1 MSFGCF
7 GRLPCKT
14 DAQCWVSN
22 FCDAE
27 LRWVLSCSITKFL
40 KLLKF
45 PMADVTLT
53 VDGKKVTAP
62 AGTLLIEACKTVG
75 IEVPSFCY
83 YPNLSLQGA
92 CRMCLVKIEKMPKL
106 QTACTTVVSEGMIV
120 TSESDE
126 IKQARKGMLELLLGN
141 HPLDCPVC
149 DAGGECELQDMTFS
163 YGAAESKF
171 MEAKNHKEEQQW
183 SPIVFFDRPRCI
195 LCYRCVR
202 VCGEGMDVWALG
214 VQNRAVSSVIA
225 PNKEDHLE
233 CEECGMCID
242 ICPVG
247 ALTSGAYR
255 YKTRPWEM
263 KHVGTICTHC
273 GDGCKTTLGVR
284 RADTGMEIVRGDNRD
299 KSGTNGDFLCIKGR
313 YGFDFANH
321 EERLN
326 RPLIRRQGKLMP
338 ATWEEAFALI
348 GEKFAGVRDHDGGGA
363 IGVVGST
370 RTTNEESYLLS
381 KFARVVLRTNNI
393 DHHRTADFPALAAAV
408 RGKADRTASMA
419 EVFTAP
425 AILLIGNDPTE
436 QHPLLAWQIRNN
448 VRLHRARLHVIH
460 SRPIK
465 LRRQATTFAQ
475 IPAGAEGRVAAFLA
489 GGDSAAEALVDASS
503 PLSLSQDGWIELRDK
518 LRGEQNLVIVF
529 GSELRGEDLA
539 SLMKFGAAIPG
550 TKFVCL
556 ADYANSRGAAD
567 MGLYPDLLPGYHPT
581 AGSSEFHAEWGEIPR
596 APGLDLAAMVE
607 AGKDGRLKAL
617 YVVGSNPVGRS
628 NIDPFAFSKSFVVV
642 QDMFLTE
649 TAVMADVVLPAA
661 NAYEKSGTFTNTCG
675 DLQLVKKAGEV
686 TGTKTDF
693 EMVVRIADAM
703 GFEVRKLVPFGGGT
717 YADMG
722 QSRGAQSG
730 EADRHA
736 VWLEARGLEP
746 KLSPFEPT
754 AILDEIQR
762 LVPGYDVS
770 RMTLLAGN
778 SQHTSLEQAGPGVAH
793 RAESIAPAND
803 NLFTSGTLG
812 RYSRALQSVI
822 ESHEVKTEVA
832 AD

>member
-1 MSFGCF
+1 M
-7 GRLPCKT
+7 P
-14 DAQCWVSN
+14 
-22 FCDAE
+22 
-27 LRWVLSCSITKFL
+27 
-40 KLLKF
+40 
-45 PMADVTLT
+45 DVNLT

-83 YPNLSLQGA
+83 YPNLSLCGA
-92 CRMCLVKIEKMPKL
+92 CRMCVVKIEKMPKL
-106 QTACTTVVSEGMIV
+106 QTACTTTVSEGMVV
-120 TSESDE
+120 TTESDE
-126 IKQARKGMLELLLGN
+126 VKQARKATVEILLGN

-183 SPIVFFDRPRCI
+183 SPVVFFDRPRCI
-195 LCYRCVR
+195 LCFRCVR

-214 VQNRAVSSVIA
+214 VQNRGVSSVIA

-313 YGFDFANH
+313 YAFDFANH
-321 EERLN
+321 EDRLT
-326 RPLIRRQGKLMP
+326 RPLIRQNGKLTP

-348 GEKFAGVRDHDGGGA
+348 GRTFANVRDTEGGQA
-363 IGVVGST
+363 IGVIGST
-370 RTTNEESYLLS
+370 RTTNEEDYLLS
-381 KFARVVLRTNNI
+381 KFARVVLKTNNV
-393 DHHRTADFPALAAAV
+393 DHHRTADFPALASALH
-408 RGKADRTASMA
+408 GKPDLTASIA
-419 EVFTAP
+419 DVHSAP

-436 QHPLLAWQIRNN
+436 QHPFLAWQIRNN
-448 VRLHRARLHVIH
+448 VRLHQARLYAIN
-460 SRPIK
+460 SNSIK
-465 LRRQATTFAQ
+465 LRRQAASFAQ
-475 IPAGAEGRVAAFLA
+475 VAPGSEANVVSFLA
-489 GGDSAAEALVDASS
+489 GNDAAADTLNS
-503 PLSLSQDGWIELRDK
+503 PSLNKDGWIALRAK
-518 LRGEQNLVIVF
+518 LRSEEKLVIIF
-529 GSELRGEDLA
+529 GSELRGEAIANLV
-539 SLMKFGAAIPG
+539 KFGSTLSGA
-550 TKFVCL
+550 KFVCL
-556 ADYANSRGAAD
+556 ADYANSHGAAD
-567 MGLYPDLLPGYHPT
+567 MGLYPELLPGYHSITGNT
-581 AGSSEFHAEWGEIPR
+581 AFHQEWGEIPS
-596 APGLDLAAMVE
+596 APGLDLPGMVE
-607 AGKDGRLKAL
+607 AGKAGKLKAL
-617 YVVGSNPVGRS
+617 YVVGSNPIGRLQ
-628 NIDPFAFSKSFVVV
+628 IDPFAFSKSFVVV

-686 TGTKTDF
+686 TGTKSDF
-693 EMVVRIADAM
+693 EMIVRIADAM
-703 GFEVRKLVPFGGGT
+703 GFDVHKLVPFGGGT
-717 YADMG
+717 RADMG

-746 KLSPFEPT
+746 KMSPFDPT

-770 RMTLLAGN
+770 RINLLAGN
-778 SQHTSLEQAGPGVAH
+778 SEHTAFTKSGEGVAH
-793 RAESIAPAND
+793 RPESIEPAND
-803 NLFTSGTLG
+803 TLFSSGTLG
-812 RYSRALQSVI
+812 RYSRALSSVL
-822 ESHEVKTEVA
+822 ESHEAPAEVA

>member
-1 MSFGCF
+1 M
-7 GRLPCKT
+7 T
-14 DAQCWVSN
+14 
-22 FCDAE
+22 
-27 LRWVLSCSITKFL
+27 
-40 KLLKF
+40 
-45 PMADVTLT
+45 DVTLT

-120 TSESDE
+120 TSDSDE
-126 IKQARKGMLELLLGN
+126 IKQARKSMLEMLLGN

-171 MEAKNHKEEQQW
+171 MEAKNHKDEQQW
-183 SPIVFFDRPRCI
+183 SPVVFFDRPRCI

-214 VQNRAVSSVIA
+214 VQNRGVSSIIA

-313 YGFDFANH
+313 YAFDFANH
-321 EERLN
+321 EERLT
-326 RPLIRRQGKLMP
+326 RPLIRKQGKLTT
-338 ATWEEAFALI
+338 ATWEEAFELI
-348 GEKFAGVRDHDGGGA
+348 GKKFAEVRDRDGGSA

-370 RTTNEESYLLS
+370 RTTNEEAYLLS
-381 KFARVVLRTNNI
+381 KFARVVLKTNNV
-393 DHHRTADFPALAAAV
+393 DHHRTADFPAFAAAL
-408 RGKADRTASMA
+408 RSKTDATASMGD
-419 EVFTAP
+419 VYTAP

-448 VRLHRARLHVIH
+448 VRLHQARLYVIN
-460 SRPIK
+460 SQPIK
-465 LRRQATTFAQ
+465 LRRQAAGFMQT
-475 IPAGAEGRVAAFLA
+475 PAGAEGRVAAFLA
-489 GGDSAAEALVDASS
+489 GDDAAVDAFSS
-503 PLSLSQDGWIELRDK
+503 TNFSSVNKDAWIA
-518 LRGEQNLVIVF
+518 LRGTLRSEPNLVVVF
-529 GSELRGEDLA
+529 GSEVRRSDLS
-539 SLMKFGAAIPG
+539 SLVKFGSGISGA
-550 TKFVCL
+550 KFVCL

-567 MGLYPDLLPGYHPT
+567 MGLYPDLLPGYYPT
-581 AGSSEFHAEWGEIPR
+581 AGSSAFHEEWGEIPQ
-596 APGLDLAAMVE
+596 AAGLDLSGMVD
-607 AGKDGRLKAL
+607 AGKANNLKAL
-617 YVVGSNPVGRS
+617 YVVGSNPIGRLK
-628 NIDPFAFSKSFVVV
+628 IDPSTFAKAFVVV

-649 TAVMADVVLPAA
+649 TAVVADVVLPAA
-661 NAYEKSGTFTNTCG
+661 NAYEKTGTFTNTCG
-675 DLQLVKKAGEV
+675 DLQLLKKAGEV
-686 TGTKTDF
+686 TGTKADF
-693 EMVVRIADAM
+693 EMIVRIAGAM
-703 GFEVRKLVPFGGGT
+703 GFDVRRLVPFGAGT
-717 YADMG
+717 HADMG

-736 VWLEARGLEP
+736 VWLEAHALEP
-746 KLSPFEPT
+746 KLSPFDPT

-770 RMTLLAGN
+770 RMNLLAGN
-778 SQHTSLEQAGPGVAH
+778 SQHTSLAKAGPGVTH
-793 RAESIAPAND
+793 RPEAIAAAND
-803 NLFTSGTLG
+803 DLFSSGTLG
-812 RYSRALQSVI
+812 RYSHALKSVV
-822 ESHEVKTEVA
+822 ESHEVKPAEVA